1 MVQMKVVLDIETDGF
16 NPSKVHCIVAKDI
29 NTNVVTVFDPST
41 MYSFNNWAKQVDKFI
56 MHNGLSFDVPVLNR
70 LLNSNILPGDVIDT
84 LVLSQLFNPIR
95 EKGHSLRAW
104 GEKLNM
110 LKGGEDVNFSKY
122 DYNMLKYCKQD
133 VEITHAVYNELVKES
148 KGFSK
153 ESIDLEHDIRLIIDQ
168 QEKNGFAFDIQKAQE
183 LLAKLKDDIYDLEQW
198 SLEEFEPTIVEMKT
212 KTKEIPFNIGS
223 RQQIADRLM
232 KRGWKPKQFTDKDNI
247 IINEAVLKTIKEPE
261 LKLIAERFTKYF
273 LLQKRAVMVES
284 WIEACDE
291 NNKVHGRVMTLRT
304 ITGRMAHNSPNM
316 AQVPATYSPYGKECR
331 NLWTVSDPT
340 KYKLVGTDASGL
352 ELRCLAHYLNDTNY
366 TDEILNGDIHTKNM
380 ELAGIKNRDQA
391 KTFIYAFLY
400 GAGAEKI
407 GKIVGA
413 GKEQGN
419 MLIKRF
425 LSNLPSLKRLRE
437 QVETAGRRGRILA
450 IDGRY
455 LKVRSAHS
463 ALNTLLQ
470 GAGAII
476 CKHWLLHIIKR
487 VYNKKL
493 DVKLV
498 ASVHDEYQFEVANKD
513 VGEFCSITKIAIKET
528 EKTLKLRCPLDNDYK
543 VGVTW
548 TETH

>member
-1 MVQMKVVLDIETDGF
+1 MKVILDIETDGF
-16 NPSKVHCIVAKDI
+16 NPSKIHCIVAKDI
-29 NTNVVTVFDPST
+29 DTNTITIFDPER
-41 MYSFNNWAKQVDKFI
+41 MYSFKNWAKDVDTFI
-56 MHNGLSFDVPVLNR
+56 MHNGLSFDAPILNR
-70 LLNSNILPGDVIDT
+70 LLNAEILPGNIIDT
-84 LVLSQLFNPIR
+84 LILSQLFNPIR
-95 EKGHSLRAW
+95 EKGHGLKAW

-110 LKGGEDVNFSKY
+110 LKGGEGVNFLV
-122 DYNMLKYCKQD
+122 YNKAMLDYCKQD
-133 VEITHAVYNELVKES
+133 VEITHAVYNELKKES

-153 ESIDLEHDIRLIIDQ
+153 ESIDLEHDIRLILDQ
-168 QEKNGFAFDIQKAQE
+168 QEKNGFAFDIRKAQE
-183 LLAKLKDDIYDLEQW
+183 LLAKLKDDVYDLEQW
-198 SLEEFEPTIVEMKT
+198 SLEEFDPTIVEMKT

-232 KRGWKPKQFTDKDNI
+232 KRGWKPKQYTDKKNI
-247 IINEAVLKTIKEPE
+247 IINETVLKTIKEPE
-261 LKLIAERFTKYF
+261 LKLTAERFSKYF

-284 WIEACDE
+284 WIEACDDT
-291 NNKVHGRVMTLRT
+291 NRVHGRVMTLRT
-304 ITGRMAHNSPNM
+304 VTGRMAHNSPNM
-316 AQVPATYSPYGKECR
+316 AQVPAVYSPYGKDCR
-331 NLWTVSDPT
+331 GLWTISDPM

-380 ELAGIKNRDQA
+380 ELAGIKDRDQA

-419 MLIKRF
+419 VLINRF
-425 LSNLPSLKRLRE
+425 LSNLPSLKRLRS
-437 QVETAGRRGRILA
+437 QVENAGYRGKIKA

-455 LKVRSAHS
+455 LKVRSPHS

-476 CKHWLLHIIKR
+476 CKHWLLHITKR
-487 VYNKKL
+487 IYNKKL

-513 VGEFCSITKIAIKET
+513 VEDFCSITKIAMKET

-548 TETH
+548 AETH

>member
-1 MVQMKVVLDIETDGF
+1 MKVILDIETDGF
-16 NPSKVHCIVAKDI
+16 NPSKIHCIVAKNVD
-29 NTNVVTVFDPST
+29 TNLVTVFDPDT
-41 MYSFNNWAKQVDKFI
+41 MYSFNSWAKKVDKFI
-56 MHNGLSFDVPVLNR
+56 MHNGLSFDAPVLNR
-70 LLNSNILPGDVIDT
+70 LLGTGITPDKIIDT
-84 LVLSQLFNPIR
+84 LILSQLFNPIR

-122 DYNMLKYCKQD
+122 DFNMLNYCKQD
-133 VEITHAVYNELVKES
+133 VEITHAVYNELIKES
-148 KGFSK
+148 NGFSQ
-153 ESIDLEHDIRLIIDQ
+153 ESSDLEHNIRLILDQ
-168 QEKNGFAFDIQKAQE
+168 QEKNGFAFDMMKAQQ
-183 LLAKLKDDIYDLEQW
+183 LLAKLKEDIYDLEQW

-232 KRGWKPKQFTDKDNI
+232 KKGWKPKQFTDKKNI

-261 LKLIAERFTKYF
+261 LKLTAERFSKYF

-284 WIEACDE
+284 WIDACD
-291 NNKVHGRVMTLRT
+291 NDNRVHGKVMTLRT

-316 AQVPATYSPYGKECR
+316 AQVPAVYSPYGKDCR
-331 NLWTVSDPT
+331 GLWTISDPM

-352 ELRCLAHYLNDTNY
+352 ELRCLAHYLNDTTY

-380 ELAGIKNRDQA
+380 ELAGLANRDQA

-419 MLIKRF
+419 SLIKRF

-437 QVETAGRRGRILA
+437 QVESVSRRGKIKA

-455 LKVRSAHS
+455 LKVRSPHS

-470 GAGAII
+470 GAGAIV
-476 CKHWLLHIIKR
+476 CKQWLLHIITR

-493 DVKLV
+493 DAKLV

-513 VGEFCSITKIAIKET
+513 VNEFCSITKIAMKET

-548 TETH
+548 AETH

>member
-1 MVQMKVVLDIETDGF
+1 MKVILDIETDGF
-16 NPSKVHCIVAKDI
+16 NPSKIHCIVAKDI
-29 NTNVVTVFDPST
+29 DTNTITIFDPER
-41 MYSFNNWAKQVDKFI
+41 MYSFKNWAKDVDTFI
-56 MHNGLSFDVPVLNR
+56 MHNGLSFDAPVLNR
-70 LLNSNILPGDVIDT
+70 LLNAEILPGNIIDT
-84 LVLSQLFNPIR
+84 LILSQLFNPIR
-95 EKGHSLRAW
+95 EKGHGLKAW

-110 LKGGEDVNFSKY
+110 LKGGEGVNFLV
-122 DYNMLKYCKQD
+122 YNKAMLDYCKQD
-133 VEITHAVYNELVKES
+133 VEITHAVYNELKKES

-168 QEKNGFAFDIQKAQE
+168 QEKNGFAFDIRKAQE
-183 LLAKLKDDIYDLEQW
+183 LLAKLKDDVYDLEQW
-198 SLEEFEPTIVEMKT
+198 SLEEFDPTIVEMKT

-232 KRGWKPKQFTDKDNI
+232 KRGWKPKQYTDKKNI
-247 IINEAVLKTIKEPE
+247 IINETVLKTIKEPE
-261 LKLIAERFTKYF
+261 LKLTAERFSKYF

-284 WIEACDE
+284 WIEACDDT
-291 NNKVHGRVMTLRT
+291 NRVHGRVMTLRT
-304 ITGRMAHNSPNM
+304 VTGRMAHNSPNM
-316 AQVPATYSPYGKECR
+316 AQVPAVYSPYGKDCR
-331 NLWTVSDPT
+331 GLWTISDPM

-352 ELRCLAHYLNDTNY
+352 ELRCLAHYLNDTTY

-380 ELAGIKNRDQA
+380 ELAGIKDRDQA

-419 MLIKRF
+419 VLINRF
-425 LSNLPSLKRLRE
+425 LSNLPSLKRLRS
-437 QVETAGRRGRILA
+437 QVENAGYRGKIKA

-455 LKVRSAHS
+455 LKVRSPHS

-476 CKHWLLHIIKR
+476 CKHWLLHITKR
-487 VYNKKL
+487 IYNKKL

-513 VGEFCSITKIAIKET
+513 VEDFCSITKIAMKET

-548 TETH
+548 AETH

>member
-1 MVQMKVVLDIETDGF
+1 MKVVLDIETDGF
-16 NPSKVHCIVAKDI
+16 NPSKIHCIVAKDI
-29 NTNVVTVFDPST
+29 DTNIVYVWDSSN
-41 MYSFNNWAKQVDKFI
+41 MYGFKSWAKDVDKFI
-56 MHNGLSFDVPVLNR
+56 MHNGLSFDAPVLNK
-70 LLNSNILPGDVIDT
+70 LLNAEILPGNIVDT
-84 LVLSQLFNPIR
+84 LILSQLFNPIR
-95 EKGHSLRAW
+95 EKGHSLKAW

-110 LKGGEDVNFSKY
+110 LKGGKDVNFFKY
-122 DYNMLKYCKQD
+122 NQAMLDYCKQD
-133 VEITHAVYNELVKES
+133 VEITHAVYNELKKES
-148 KGFSK
+148 KGFTK
-153 ESIDLEHDIRLIIDQ
+153 ESIDLEHDIRLILDQ
-168 QEKNGFAFDIQKAQE
+168 QEKNGFAFNIRKAQE

-247 IINEAVLKTIKEPE
+247 IINETVLKTIKEPE
-261 LKLIAERFTKYF
+261 LKLTAERFAKYF

-284 WIEACDE
+284 WIEACDKS
-291 NNKVHGRVMTLRT
+291 NRVHGKVMTLRT
-304 ITGRMAHNSPNM
+304 VTGRMAHNSPNM

-331 NLWTVSDPT
+331 GLWTISDAMN
-340 KYKLVGTDASGL
+340 YKLVGTDASGL
-352 ELRCLAHYLNDTNY
+352 ELRCLAHYLNDTSY

-407 GKIVGA
+407 GKIIGA

-419 MLIKRF
+419 VLINRF
-425 LSNLPSLKRLRE
+425 LSNLPSLKRLRS
-437 QVETAGRRGRILA
+437 QVENAGYRGKIKA

-476 CKHWLLHIIKR
+476 CKHWLLRITHR

-493 DVKLV
+493 NVKLV
-498 ASVHDEYQFEVANKD
+498 ASVHDEYQFEVHNKD
-513 VGEFCSITKIAIKET
+513 ISEFCSITKIAMKET
-528 EKTLKLRCPLDNDYK
+528 ENLLKLRCPLDNDYK
-543 VGVTW
+543 VGTTW
-548 TETH
+548 AETH

>member
-168 QEKNGFAFDIQKAQE
+168 QEKNGFAFNIQKAQE

-261 LKLIAERFTKYF
+261 LKLIAERFAKYF

-425 LSNLPSLKRLRE
+425 LSNLPSLKRFRE

-528 EKTLKLRCPLDNDYK
+528 EQTLKLRCPLDNDYK

>member
-1 MVQMKVVLDIETDGF
+1 MKVILDIETDGF
-16 NPSKVHCIVAKDI
+16 NPSKIHCIVAKNID
-29 NTNVVTVFDPST
+29 TNVVTVFDPDS
-41 MYSFNNWAKQVDKFI
+41 MYSFNNWAKNVDKFI
-56 MHNGLSFDVPVLNR
+56 MHNGLSFDAPVMNR
-70 LLNSNILPGDVIDT
+70 LLGTNITPDKIIDT
-84 LVLSQLFNPIR
+84 LILSQLFNPIR
-95 EKGHSLRAW
+95 EKGHSLKAW

-110 LKGGEDVNFSKY
+110 PKGGEDVNFSTY
-122 DYNMLKYCKQD
+122 DFNMLQYCKQD
-133 VEITHAVYNELVKES
+133 VEITHAVYNHLVNES
-148 KGFSK
+148 KGFSQ
-153 ESIDLEHDIRLIIDQ
+153 ESVNLEHTIRLIIDQ
-168 QEKNGFAFDIQKAQE
+168 QEKNGFAFNMQKAQE

-198 SLEEFEPTIVEMKT
+198 ALEEFEPTIVEMKT

-232 KRGWKPKQFTDKDNI
+232 KRGWKPKQFTDKKNI

-261 LKLIAERFTKYF
+261 LKLTAERFAKYF

-284 WIEACDE
+284 WIEACD
-291 NNKVHGRVMTLRT
+291 NDNRVHGKVMTLRT

-316 AQVPATYSPYGKECR
+316 AQVPATYSPYGKDCR
-331 NLWTVSDPT
+331 GLWTISDPM

-380 ELAGIKNRDQA
+380 ELAGIKDRDQA

-419 MLIKRF
+419 LLINRF
-425 LSNLPSLKRLRE
+425 LSNLPSLKRLRG
-437 QVETAGRRGRILA
+437 QVENAGKRGKIKA

-455 LKVRSAHS
+455 LKVRSPHS

-476 CKHWLLHIIKR
+476 CKQWLLHIMKR
-487 VYNKKL
+487 VYSKKL
-493 DVKLV
+493 DAKLV
-498 ASVHDEYQFEVANKD
+498 ASVHDEYQFEVANTD
-513 VGEFCSITKIAIKET
+513 VGEFCNITKVAIKET
-528 EKTLKLRCPLDNDYK
+528 ETTLKLRCPLDNDYK
-543 VGVTW
+543 VGLTW
-548 TETH
+548 AETH

>member
-1 MVQMKVVLDIETDGF
+1 MKVILDIETDGF
-16 NPSKVHCIVAKDI
+16 NPSKIHCIVAKNVD
-29 NTNVVTVFDPST
+29 TNLVTVFDPDT
-41 MYSFNNWAKQVDKFI
+41 MYSFNSWAKKVDKFI
-56 MHNGLSFDVPVLNR
+56 MHNGLSFDAPVLNR
-70 LLNSNILPGDVIDT
+70 LLGTGITPDKIIDT
-84 LVLSQLFNPIR
+84 LILSQLFNPIR

-122 DYNMLKYCKQD
+122 DFNMLNYCKQD
-133 VEITHAVYNELVKES
+133 VEITHAVYNELIKES
-148 KGFSK
+148 NGFSQ
-153 ESIDLEHDIRLIIDQ
+153 ESSDLEHNIRLILDQ
-168 QEKNGFAFDIQKAQE
+168 QEKNGFAFDMMKAQQ
-183 LLAKLKDDIYDLEQW
+183 LLAKLKEDIYDLEQW

-212 KTKEIPFNIGS
+212 KTKEISFNIGS

-232 KRGWKPKQFTDKDNI
+232 KKGWKPKQFTDKKNI

-261 LKLIAERFTKYF
+261 LKLTAERFSKYF

-284 WIEACDE
+284 WIDACD
-291 NNKVHGRVMTLRT
+291 NDNRVHGKVMTLRT

-316 AQVPATYSPYGKECR
+316 AQVPAVYSPYGKDCR
-331 NLWTVSDPT
+331 GLWTISDPM

-352 ELRCLAHYLNDTNY
+352 ELRCLAHYLNDTTY

-380 ELAGIKNRDQA
+380 ELAGLANRDQA

-419 MLIKRF
+419 SLIKRF

-437 QVETAGRRGRILA
+437 QVEKVSRRGKIKA

-455 LKVRSAHS
+455 LKVRSPHS

-470 GAGAII
+470 GAGAIV
-476 CKHWLLHIIKR
+476 CKQWLLHIITR

-493 DVKLV
+493 DAKLV

-513 VGEFCSITKIAIKET
+513 VNEFCSITKIAMKET

-548 TETH
+548 AETH

>member
-1 MVQMKVVLDIETDGF
+1 MKVVLDIETDGF
-16 NPSKVHCIVAKDI
+16 NPSKIHCIVAKDI
-29 NTNVVTVFDPST
+29 DTNTITVWDSANS
-41 MYSFNNWAKQVDKFI
+41 YSFKNWAKGVDKFI
-56 MHNGLSFDVPVLNR
+56 MHNGLSFDAPVLNR
-70 LLNSNILPGDVIDT
+70 LLDAEILPGNIIDT
-84 LVLSQLFNPIR
+84 LILSQLFNPIR
-95 EKGHSLRAW
+95 EKGHSLKAW

-110 LKGGEDVNFSKY
+110 LKGGEGVNFLKY
-122 DYNMLKYCKQD
+122 NKAMLDYCKQD
-133 VEITHAVYNELVKES
+133 VEITHAVYNELKKES
-148 KGFSK
+148 KGFTK
-153 ESIDLEHDIRLIIDQ
+153 ESIDLEHDIRLILDQ
-168 QEKNGFAFDIQKAQE
+168 QEKNGFAFNIRKAQE

-261 LKLIAERFTKYF
+261 LKLTAERFAKYF

-284 WIEACDE
+284 WIEACDKS
-291 NNKVHGRVMTLRT
+291 NRVHGKVMTLRT
-304 ITGRMAHNSPNM
+304 VTGRMAHNSPNM

-331 NLWTVSDPT
+331 GLWTVSDAMN
-340 KYKLVGTDASGL
+340 YKLVGTDASGL
-352 ELRCLAHYLNDTNY
+352 ELRCLAHYLNDTSY

-407 GKIVGA
+407 GKIIGA

-419 MLIKRF
+419 VLINRF
-425 LSNLPSLKRLRE
+425 LSNLPSLKRLRS
-437 QVETAGRRGRILA
+437 QVENAGYRGKIKA

-476 CKHWLLHIIKR
+476 CKHWLLRITHR

-493 DVKLV
+493 NVKLV
-498 ASVHDEYQFEVANKD
+498 ASVHDEYQFEVHNKD
-513 VGEFCSITKIAIKET
+513 ISEFCSITKIAMKET
-528 EKTLKLRCPLDNDYK
+528 ENLLKLRCPLDNDYK
-543 VGVTW
+543 VGTTW
-548 TETH
+548 AETH

>member
-1 MVQMKVVLDIETDGF
+1 MKVILDIETDGF
-16 NPSKVHCIVAKDI
+16 NPTKVHCIVAKDI
-29 NTNVVTVFDPST
+29 STNIVYVWDSSN
-41 MYSFNNWAKQVDKFI
+41 MYGFKSWVKGVNKFI
-56 MHNGLSFDVPVLNR
+56 MHNGLSFDAPVLNK
-70 LLNSNILPGDVIDT
+70 LLNAEILPDKIIDT
-84 LVLSQLFNPIR
+84 LILSQLFNPIR
-95 EKGHSLRAW
+95 EKGHSLKAW

-110 LKGGEDVNFSKY
+110 LKGGEDVNFFKY
-122 DYNMLKYCKQD
+122 NKAMLDYCRQD
-133 VEITHAVYNELVKES
+133 VEITHAVYKELVKES
-148 KGFSK
+148 EGFSQ
-153 ESIDLEHDIRLIIDQ
+153 ESVDLEHDIRLIIDQ
-168 QEKNGFAFDIQKAQE
+168 QEKNGFAFDIMKAQQ
-183 LLAKLKDDIYDLEQW
+183 LLATLKDDIYDLEQW

-232 KRGWKPKQFTDKDNI
+232 KKGWKPKQFTDKKNI
-247 IINEAVLKTIKEPE
+247 IINEAVLKKIKEPE
-261 LKLIAERFTKYF
+261 LKLTAERFSKYF

-284 WIEACDE
+284 WIEACD
-291 NNKVHGRVMTLRT
+291 NDNRVHGKVMTLRT

-316 AQVPATYSPYGKECR
+316 AQIPAVYSPYGKACR
-331 NLWTVSDPT
+331 GLWTVSDIT

-380 ELAGIKNRDQA
+380 ELAGLEGRAQA

-400 GAGAEKI
+400 GAGPEKI
-407 GKIVGA
+407 GKIVGE
-413 GKEQGN
+413 GRDKGN
-419 MLIKRF
+419 ILINRF
-425 LSNLPSLKRLRE
+425 LSNLPALKRLRN
-437 QVETAGRRGRILA
+437 QVENASRRGKIKA

-455 LKVRSAHS
+455 LKVRSTHS

-476 CKHWLLHIIKR
+476 CKQWLLHIIKR
-487 VYNKKL
+487 VYNQKL

-513 VGEFCSITKIAIKET
+513 VNEFCSITKIAMKET
-528 EKTLKLRCPLDNDYK
+528 ERTLNLRCPLDNDYK

-548 TETH
+548 KETH

>member
-1 MVQMKVVLDIETDGF
+1 MKVVLDIETDGF
-16 NPSKVHCIVAKDI
+16 NPTKVHCIVAKNID
-29 NTNVVTVFDPST
+29 TNVVTVFDPGT

-56 MHNGLSFDVPVLNR
+56 MHNGLSFDAPVLNR
-70 LLNSNILPGDVIDT
+70 LLGTEIAPGKIIDT
-84 LVLSQLFNPIR
+84 LILSQLFNPIR
-95 EKGHSLRAW
+95 EKGHSLKAW

-110 LKGGEDVNFSKY
+110 LKGGEDVNFSRY
-122 DYNMLKYCKQD
+122 DFNMLKYCKQD

-148 KGFSK
+148 KGFSQ
-153 ESIDLEHDIRLIIDQ
+153 ESSNLEHDIRLILDQ
-168 QEKNGFAFDIQKAQE
+168 QERNGFAFDIKKAQE

-223 RQQIADRLM
+223 RQQIADRLI
-232 KRGWKPKQFTDKDNI
+232 KRGWKPKQYTDKKNI

-261 LKLIAERFTKYF
+261 LKLTAERFAKYF

-284 WIEACDE
+284 WIEACD
-291 NNKVHGRVMTLRT
+291 NDNRVHGKVMTLRT

-316 AQVPATYSPYGKECR
+316 AQVPATYSPYGKDCR
-331 NLWTVSDPT
+331 KLWTISDPI

-380 ELAGIKNRDQA
+380 ELAGIKDRDQA

-419 MLIKRF
+419 ILINRF
-425 LSNLPSLKRLRE
+425 LSNLPSLKRLRG
-437 QVETAGRRGRILA
+437 QVENAGRRGKIKA

-455 LKVRSAHS
+455 LKVRSPHS

-476 CKHWLLHIIKR
+476 CKQWLLHIIKR

-493 DVKLV
+493 DVRLV

-513 VGEFCSITKIAIKET
+513 VNEFCSITKIAMKET
-528 EKTLKLRCPLDNDYK
+528 ERTLSLRCPLDNDYK

-548 TETH
+548 AETH

>member
-1 MVQMKVVLDIETDGF
+1 MKVILDIETDGF
-16 NPSKVHCIVAKDI
+16 NPSKIHCIVAKDI
-29 NTNVVTVFDPST
+29 DTNTITIFDPER
-41 MYSFNNWAKQVDKFI
+41 MYSFKNWAKDVDTFI
-56 MHNGLSFDVPVLNR
+56 MHNGLSFDAPVLNR
-70 LLNSNILPGDVIDT
+70 LLNAEILPGNIIDT
-84 LVLSQLFNPIR
+84 LILSQLFNPIR
-95 EKGHSLRAW
+95 EKGHGLKAW

-110 LKGGEDVNFSKY
+110 LKGGEGVNFLV
-122 DYNMLKYCKQD
+122 YNKAMLDYCKQD
-133 VEITHAVYNELVKES
+133 VEITHAVYNELKKES

-153 ESIDLEHDIRLIIDQ
+153 ESIDLEHDIRLILDQ
-168 QEKNGFAFDIQKAQE
+168 QEKNGFAFDIRKAQE
-183 LLAKLKDDIYDLEQW
+183 LLAKLKDDVYDLEQW
-198 SLEEFEPTIVEMKT
+198 SLEEFDPTIVEMKT

-232 KRGWKPKQFTDKDNI
+232 KRGWKPKQYTDKKNI
-247 IINEAVLKTIKEPE
+247 IINETVLKTIKEPE
-261 LKLIAERFTKYF
+261 LKLTAERFSKYF

-284 WIEACDE
+284 WIEACDDT
-291 NNKVHGRVMTLRT
+291 NRVHGRVMTLRT
-304 ITGRMAHNSPNM
+304 VTGRMAHNSPNM
-316 AQVPATYSPYGKECR
+316 AQVPAVYSPYGKDCR
-331 NLWTVSDPT
+331 GLWTISDPRT
-340 KYKLVGTDASGL
+340 YKLVGTDASGL

-380 ELAGIKNRDQA
+380 ELAGIKDRDQA

-419 MLIKRF
+419 VLINRF
-425 LSNLPSLKRLRE
+425 LSNLPSLKRLRS
-437 QVETAGRRGRILA
+437 QVENAGYRGKIKA

-455 LKVRSAHS
+455 LKVRSPHS

-476 CKHWLLHIIKR
+476 CKHWLLHITKR
-487 VYNKKL
+487 IYNKKL

-513 VGEFCSITKIAIKET
+513 VEDFCSITKIAMKET

-548 TETH
+548 AETH

>member
-1 MVQMKVVLDIETDGF
+1 MKVILDIETDGF
-16 NPSKVHCIVAKDI
+16 NPSKIHCIVAKNVD
-29 NTNVVTVFDPST
+29 TNLVTVFDPDT
-41 MYSFNNWAKQVDKFI
+41 MYSFNSWAKKVDKFI
-56 MHNGLSFDVPVLNR
+56 MHNGLSFDAPVLNR
-70 LLNSNILPGDVIDT
+70 LLGTGITPDKIIDT
-84 LVLSQLFNPIR
+84 LILSQLFNPIR

-122 DYNMLKYCKQD
+122 DFNMLNYCKQD
-133 VEITHAVYNELVKES
+133 VEITHAVYNELIKES
-148 KGFSK
+148 NGFSQ
-153 ESIDLEHDIRLIIDQ
+153 ESSDLEHNIRLILDQ
-168 QEKNGFAFDIQKAQE
+168 QEKNGFAFDMMKAQQ
-183 LLAKLKDDIYDLEQW
+183 LLAKLKEDIYDLEQW

-212 KTKEIPFNIGS
+212 KTKEISFNIGS

-232 KRGWKPKQFTDKDNI
+232 KKGWKPKQFTDKKNI

-261 LKLIAERFTKYF
+261 LKLTAERFSKYF

-284 WIEACDE
+284 WINACD
-291 NNKVHGRVMTLRT
+291 NDNRVHGKVMTLRT

-316 AQVPATYSPYGKECR
+316 AQVPAVYSPYGKDCR
-331 NLWTVSDPT
+331 GLWTISDPM

-352 ELRCLAHYLNDTNY
+352 ELRCLAHYLNDTTY

-380 ELAGIKNRDQA
+380 ELAGLANRDQA

-419 MLIKRF
+419 SLIKRF

-437 QVETAGRRGRILA
+437 QVEKVSRRGKIKA

-455 LKVRSAHS
+455 LKVRSPHS

-470 GAGAII
+470 GAGAIV
-476 CKHWLLHIIKR
+476 CKQWLLHIITR

-493 DVKLV
+493 DAKLV

-513 VGEFCSITKIAIKET
+513 VNEFCSITKIAMKET

-548 TETH
+548 AETH

>member
-1 MVQMKVVLDIETDGF
+1 MKVVLDIETDGF
-16 NPSKVHCIVAKDI
+16 NPSKIHCIVAKDI
-29 NTNVVTVFDPST
+29 DTNIVYVWDSSNIYGFK
-41 MYSFNNWAKQVDKFI
+41 NWAKGVDTFI
-56 MHNGLSFDVPVLNR
+56 MHNGLSFDAPVLNK
-70 LLNSNILPGDVIDT
+70 LLDADILPGNIVDT
-84 LVLSQLFNPIR
+84 LILSQLFNPIR
-95 EKGHSLRAW
+95 EKGHSLKAW

-110 LKGGEDVNFSKY
+110 LKGGKDVNFFKY
-122 DYNMLKYCKQD
+122 NQAMLDYCKQD
-133 VEITHAVYNELVKES
+133 VEITHAVYNELKKES
-148 KGFSK
+148 KGFTK
-153 ESIDLEHDIRLIIDQ
+153 ESIDLEHDIRLILDQ
-168 QEKNGFAFDIQKAQE
+168 QEKNGFAFNIRKAQE

-261 LKLIAERFTKYF
+261 LKLTAERFAKYF

-284 WIEACDE
+284 WIEACDKS
-291 NNKVHGRVMTLRT
+291 NRVHGKVMTLRT
-304 ITGRMAHNSPNM
+304 VTGRMAHNSPNM

-331 NLWTVSDPT
+331 GLWTVSDAMN
-340 KYKLVGTDASGL
+340 YKLVGTDASGL
-352 ELRCLAHYLNDTNY
+352 ELRCLAHYLNDTSY

-407 GKIVGA
+407 GKIIGA
-413 GKEQGN
+413 GKQQGN
-419 MLIKRF
+419 VLINRF
-425 LSNLPSLKRLRE
+425 LSNLPSLKRLRS
-437 QVETAGRRGRILA
+437 QVENAGYRGKIKA

-476 CKHWLLHIIKR
+476 CKHWLLRITHR

-498 ASVHDEYQFEVANKD
+498 ASVHDEYQFEVHNKD
-513 VGEFCSITKIAIKET
+513 ISEFCSITKIAMKET
-528 EKTLKLRCPLDNDYK
+528 ENLLKLRCPLDNDYK
-543 VGVTW
+543 VGTTW
-548 TETH
+548 AETH